1 MNQSISLDRDGF
13 YILVNEF
20 SLPDNTSNLDLQ
32 TKTTVTIC
40 NLFVNHEY
48 GISDIA
54 RSLNEHRRDV
64 IHVLLEQGIIR
75 DRRVR
80 EVTTPHGIERRIS
93 VYQLN
98 REY

>member
-13 YILVNEF
+13 HILVNEF
-20 SLPDNTSNLDLQ
+20 ALPDDPSKLDLQ

-40 NLFVNHEY
+40 NLFVNYEY

-54 RSLNEHRRDV
+54 RSLNENRRDV
-64 IHVLLEQGIIR
+64 ILVLLKQGIIR
-75 DRRVR
+75 DRRVK
-80 EVTTPHGIERRIS
+80 ELAAPQGIERRIGA
-93 VYQLN
+93 YQLK